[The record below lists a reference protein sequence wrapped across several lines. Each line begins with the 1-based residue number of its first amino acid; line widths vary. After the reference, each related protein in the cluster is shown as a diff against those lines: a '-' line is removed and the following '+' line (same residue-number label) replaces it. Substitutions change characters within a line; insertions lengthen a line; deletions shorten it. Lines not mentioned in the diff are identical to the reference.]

1 MKKTISILVLF
12 IAFLSFASA
21 QMTSAK
27 SLKPNI
33 DNNSVICIDAR
44 SAADYNKSHVKGA
57 INIDVET
64 LCSNNAMQ
72 SASTMASVFASN
84 GVSKNSAI
92 VIYCKTGVR
101 AGRMYF
107 ILKYLGAT
115 NVKCLHGNM
124 AGWVSSRYPVTN
136 KATTKSGGSFSAGSN
151 SAMVCDKAYVT
162 SKLGSA
168 TTVIL
173 DTREAADYN
182 AGHIDGAVNIPYAYF
197 NNPETKLKSSGELA
211 SLFNNKGVTS
221 NKEVIVYCK
230 TSSSAS
236 YAWFI
241 LHELLSYPNVKVF
254 DGGYSAWN

>member
-1 MKKTISILVLF
+1 MKKTISILVIF
-12 IAFLSFASA
+12 ISFLSFASA

-27 SLKPNI
+27 SLQESINS
-33 DNNSVICIDAR
+33 NSVICIDAR
-44 SAADYNKSHVKGA
+44 GAADYNKSHIKGA

-64 LCSNNAMQ
+64 LCANNAMQ
-72 SASTMASVFASN
+72 SAATMASIFASH

-124 AGWVSSRYPVTN
+124 AGWVAGRKPVTN
-136 KATTKSGGSFSAGSN
+136 KATTLSGGSFSAGSN
-151 SAMVCDKAYVT
+151 TSMVCDKAYVQ
-162 SKLGSA
+162 SKLGNAS
-168 TTVIL
+168 TVIL
-173 DTREAADYN
+173 DTRSTADFD
-182 AGHIDGAVNIPYAYF
+182 AGHIDGAVNIPFTLF
-197 NNPETKLKSSGELA
+197 NNPETKLKSSSELA
-211 SLFNNKGVTS
+211 ALFNGKGVTS